1 MNIDRSL
8 FSALNA
14 GTLMLADALS
24 FNPRAGAG
32 SNAALGEFAEHERTR
47 ATSAPTPRKHWLDVL
62 DTWFWKQ
69 RQRARETYLA
79 QSQDVFEVER
89 RMRDLERDIGS
100 RYY

>member
-1 MNIDRSL
+1 MHSDRSL

-24 FNPRAGAG
+24 FNPRDGAGANVALREFMRDG
-32 SNAALGEFAEHERTR
+32 RRPATAAA
-47 ATSAPTPRKHWLDVL
+47 TPRKHWLDVL

-69 RQRARETYLA
+69 RQRAREAYLA

-89 RMRDLERDIGS
+89 RVRELERDIGS